1 MAFLGAS
8 PRSHRSTPLQIF
20 RQVQFAN
27 AIDFAELDAWSG
39 VAERSK
45 GRGGSGMPHV
55 LRRGRLCTKI
65 GKFLYS
71 FMHNNFRQALYSKKS
86 IKNWRDKNGSKT
98 NSKKEKV
105 VC

>member
-1 MAFLGAS
+1 
-8 PRSHRSTPLQIF
+8 
-20 RQVQFAN
+20 
-27 AIDFAELDAWSG
+27 
-39 VAERSK
+39 
-45 GRGGSGMPHV
+45 MPHV

-86 IKNWRDKNGSKT
+86 IKNWRDKYGSKT